1 MLHIVFDDDTAD
13 DKLRPIPFPR
23 ERITRYT
30 AGRDAGRSSE
40 KDAGWMAERA
50 LEQVQSKIDELD
62 GLLSGP
68 LPFPG
73 RDDDD
78 GPWAA

>member
-1 MLHIVFDDDTAD
+1 MLHIVFDDDTVD
-13 DKLRPIPFPR
+13 ERLRPIPFPR
-23 ERITRYT
+23 ERVTRRDVP
-30 AGRDAGRSSE
+30 GRRDSAR
-40 KDAGWMAERA
+40 MAEQAIER
-50 LEQVQSKIDELD
+50 VQSKLDELD
-62 GLLSGP
+62 KLLCDP